1 MAANDMVLEN
11 INVKL
16 EGLASAFQN
25 QLSFLETQ
33 LAQLAALVPTG
44 EAGKIPG

>member
-25 QLSFLETQ
+25 QLSFLET
-33 LAQLAALVPTG
+33 LVLTG